1 MTRRKIN
8 NRQELL
14 KYKVGVRFDEKTYT
28 KLKEWVEQSNTSTIG
43 ELVRK
48 IVTKERVIFYTKDIT
63 MAEPTSELIK
73 IRKELN
79 AIGININQITHSFH
93 AADSTTQKLIHALGI
108 IEQYKAVGEK
118 IELLWKLITEISKK
132 WSAK

>member
-43 ELVRK
+43 E
-48 IVTKERVIFYTKDIT
+48 
-63 MAEPTSELIK
+63 
-73 IRKELN
+73 N
-79 AIGININQITHSFH
+79 H
-93 AADSTTQKLIHALGI
+93 AKTVSCQH
-108 IEQYKAVGEK
+108 
-118 IELLWKLITEISKK
+118 
-132 WSAK
+132 